1 VGCWPLTG
9 AVESEAATIEE
20 ILDEMAREGTSERVG
35 RLIDRDQT
43 ASMERKKREG
53 YF

>member
-1 VGCWPLTG
+1 MGCWPLTG
-9 AVESEAATIEE
+9 AIESEATTIEE
-20 ILDEMAREGTSERVG
+20 IVAEMWKARRSEAG

-43 ASMERKKREG
+43 ASMERKKRQG